1 MSWVPPEAPRPQRPR
16 GRCLRGQALCVA
28 LRTAHLLVCWP
39 RICGRGGTRSSV
51 KRVPEFAKGEPQ
63 GPAPPPQ
70 CGQRSCC
77 LGCPAGTRGHGVPAS
92 TGPQPV
98 RSSPLCSW
106 AGGPFGACHRG
117 GSAPLVTSP
126 LTLLPRPGA
135 GPRPEPLLL
144 IRSRGFC
151 GLGHLL
157 LEGGASLA
165 RLRGAPRGRAWD
177 RLASD
182 GFCSPALLW
191 TPRPRP
197 PGTAPDSSARALSP
211 ARCQGDSSSSG
222 RGGFPRRV
230 RFATAEGCSD
240 GPLRGWGRC
249 C

>member
-1 MSWVPPEAPRPQRPR
+1 MASTPAGRRPPRCSFAGERPAARSPPRVCGLPGREGGGLGRQAPRGACCVAPAHMSWVPPEAPRPQRPR

-98 RSSPLCSW
+98 RSSPLCSR

-144 IRSRGFC
+144 IRSRDFC
-151 GLGHLL
+151 GP
-157 LEGGASLA
+157 GGW
-165 RLRGAPRGRAWD
+165 RA
-177 RLASD
+177 
-182 GFCSPALLW
+182 GSPASGRRCQ
-191 TPRPRP
+191 PRPAAGGPAWVCVGP
-197 PGTAPDSSARALSP
+197 PG
-211 ARCQGDSSSSG
+211 
-222 RGGFPRRV
+222 V
-230 RFATAEGCSD
+230 
-240 GPLRGWGRC
+240 
-249 C
+249 